1 MNNSNELQ
9 AIYDRRFNAH
19 IVYRKKVWQVLVS
32 EYFSQ
37 FIPKDGTV
45 LDLGCGYGE
54 FINHVECKTK
64 YGIDLNT
71 RARELLNPDVNFIE
85 QDCSL
90 PWPLPDNSLDVVF
103 TSNFFEHL
111 PSKELLGA
119 TLQQARRCL
128 KPSGRIIALGPNIRF
143 VGGAYWDFWDHHLAL
158 TDSSLAEIMHVQGFQ
173 IEQVIDRFLPYT
185 MVNQRTVPSALV
197 SMYLKVPLAWRIL
210 GKQFLVMGQKVASE
224 DILPASSRP

>member
-1 MNNSNELQ
+1 
-9 AIYDRRFNAH
+9 
-19 IVYRKKVWQVLVS
+19 
-32 EYFSQ
+32 
-37 FIPKDGTV
+37 
-45 LDLGCGYGE
+45 
-54 FINHVECKTK
+54 
-64 YGIDLNT
+64 
-71 RARELLNPDVNFIE
+71 VNFIE